1 MSSMN
6 TFALVLLAVGVLVAV
21 IGVMVAATGRTARG
35 DTQPVDR
42 SDWAAFDQGQDTAAD
57 YGGGGGRLSGRA
69 TAAGLAMLTVGVVMA
84 LVGGVVLAVPGAG
97 ESADTRVQ
105 EAEGPPDAER
115 TEATATAPATLPRDE
130 TGDEEPQ
137 RGPGTE
143 CGLVEPTFG
152 EPAQVR
158 IERGNLGCAEAV
170 RVVQRYYDLP
180 VDPNGGN
187 TAPKEFDGWR
197 CTTATAGAAGERGYG
212 TSCLKGDVQLVVP
225 TPEGSGSPQNDAGR
239 SGSGSRPDGDLG
251 LATPMTRPSCDG
263 RGIVVLYSAVTP
275 GAYESEIRS
284 ALASHPGARYL
295 RTDQACP
302 SLRQRD
308 ENGNVIYAVY
318 RESGYTRSEL
328 CADVAT
334 APAGA
339 YGRWLDTTSDP
350 TVLVSC

>member
-1 MSSMN
+1 MN
-6 TFALVLLAVGVLVAV
+6 TFGLVLLAVGVLVAL
-21 IGVMVAATGRTARG
+21 IGVMIAATGRPARG

-42 SDWAAFDQGQDTAAD
+42 SDWAAYDQGPDPAVD
-57 YGGGGGRLSGRA
+57 HGGDGRPRSRR
-69 TAAGLAMLTVGVVMA
+69 TTTVGLAMLTVGLVVA
-84 LVGGVVLAVPGAG
+84 LAGGVVWALPGTG
-97 ESADTRVQ
+97 GSADTAAW
-105 EAEGPPDAER
+105 ESGAPPNAER
-115 TEATATAPATLPRDE
+115 TEASATATAPTTSRRDE
-130 TGDEEPQ
+130 PGDDEPR

-143 CGLVEPTFG
+143 CGLVQPTYG

-158 IERGNLGCAEAV
+158 IERGTIGCAEAE
-170 RVVQRYYDLP
+170 RVVQKYYDLP
-180 VDPNGGN
+180 ADPNGGN

-225 TPEGSGSPQNDAGR
+225 NSMDSGSPQRD
-239 SGSGSRPDGDLG
+239 SGLSEGGSRPYGDLG
-251 LATPMTRPSCDG
+251 LAIPMTRPSCDG
-263 RGIVVLYSAVTP
+263 RGIVVLYSAVLP
-275 GAYESEIRS
+275 GAYESEIRT
-284 ALASHPGARYL
+284 ALASNPGARYL

-318 RESGYTRSEL
+318 RESGYSRAEL
-328 CADVAT
+328 CADVVT